1 MWAWRGLAGLSI
13 LGVLGGAV
21 HVLRSNAVAAARVR
35 GAVRRPLTWL
45 VGVPALLAVLVLGG
59 PYVYLQSITA
69 NNPKA
74 LTFADLG
81 PSPATGG
88 AAAGN
93 AVAVAG
99 PTEATTTTTAPSAA
113 GTAAAA
119 KGATRASTL
128 AHTTPIAGILTGA
141 WAVGHNTQARYG
153 VDDTVMGQTSRVVG
167 ATPDV
172 TGAMHITDLTVTAV
186 KVVVN
191 MQTVTCHCQHDSKYR
206 QMLEVDKYPTSQ
218 FDLTQ
223 PIVLPQIP
231 PDGQV
236 ISVPVTGNFTIHGV
250 TRAVSFS
257 LQALRQAGRIAV
269 NGTIPVKFE
278 DYDIQNPN
286 NAFGSVSNCDIEFLV
301 AFDKTG

>member
-21 HVLRSNAVAAARVR
+21 HVVRSNAAAAAHARA
-35 GAVRRPLTWL
+35 AVRRPLTWL
-45 VGVPALLAVLVLGG
+45 IGVPALLAVLVVGG
-59 PYVYLQSITA
+59 PFVYLQSITA

-74 LTFADLG
+74 LTFADLA
-81 PSPATGG
+81 PNQATGG
-88 AAAGN
+88 GGDAGALAAPAD
-93 AVAVAG
+93 
-99 PTEATTTTTAPSAA
+99 ATTTTTAPAAA
-113 GTAAAA
+113 GGAAA
-119 KGATRASTL
+119 KGTAPASTL
-128 AHTTPIAGILTGA
+128 AHTIPLAGILTGA
-141 WAVGHNTQARYG
+141 WSIGHGTQARYG

-172 TGAMHITDLTVTAV
+172 TGSMHITDLTVTAV

-191 MQTVTCHCQHDSKYR
+191 MQTVTCHCQHDTKYR
-206 QMLEVDKYPTSQ
+206 QMLEVDRYPTSQ

-223 PIVLPQIP
+223 PIELSQIP
-231 PDGQV
+231 PDGQI

-250 TRAVSFS
+250 THAVSFS

-269 NGTIPVKFE
+269 NGAIPVKFE
-278 DYDIQNPN
+278 DYNIQNPN

-301 AFDKTG
+301 AFDKG